1 MGCKGVKNAFLNV
14 GEDFEFDK
22 TKRNKKI
29 ASDELSNEDERD
41 LAKAYTRFD
50 NECPDQFDEF
60 G

>member
-1 MGCKGVKNAFLNV
+1 MKV
-14 GEDFEFDK
+14 GEEFEFEK
-22 TKRNKKI
+22 TKKNKKM
-29 ASDELSNEDERD
+29 ASDELSNEDEN